1 MGHPTVCFFFVSENG
16 KFSPSKGETH
26 RNYDQ
31 PLDFGVLNF
40 QTNQWMIEI
49 KEMSHEQGATNC
61 KDGQVWIKTGYRGIL
76 NQHIDVSL
84 IVLFHHLCWV
94 SHSLQLLSKCLR
106 RLQSTSLPGSGFV
119 PRPGSWKTSNPLRAP
134 GKLRS
139 KCLQSWHSPKYLWDC
154 CKTSPLEK
162 NEFRSMTYPYTWRWE
177 PMLYYQRFSCHHK
190 LSWRFITFVAT
201 KTACQLQMWGRK
213 LDSQL

>member
-1 MGHPTVCFFFVSENG
+1 MGRYEVN
-16 KFSPSKGETH
+16 
-26 RNYDQ
+26 
-31 PLDFGVLNF
+31 
-40 QTNQWMIEI
+40 
-49 KEMSHEQGATNC
+49 
-61 KDGQVWIKTGYRGIL
+61 TGYRGII

-84 IVLFHHLCWV
+84 IALFHHLCWV

-119 PRPGSWKTSNPLRAP
+119 PRPGSWKTSKPLRAP

-139 KCLQSWHSPKYLWDC
+139 KCLQSWHGPKYLWDC
-154 CKTSPLEK
+154 FKTSPLQK
-162 NEFRSMTYPYTWRWE
+162 DDVAGHGTISYMFRSMTYPYTWRWE

-201 KTACQLQMWGRK
+201 KTACPTPDVGSK
-213 LDSQL
+213 IGFSVIV